1 MSEWSLSGN
10 RFLLHGYYCYRYLI
24 FVKGND
30 RRYYIGVPGIYHEKE
45 KKQAAMYGFCEF
57 LTIGEFEKTTGAFG
71 YWVRRLVEA

>member
-1 MSEWSLSGN
+1 MVVVRKPVLVTWI
-10 RFLLHGYYCYRYLI
+10 LLLQAFD

>member
-1 MSEWSLSGN
+1 M
-10 RFLLHGYYCYRYLI
+10 
-24 FVKGND
+24 KGND

-71 YWVRRLVEA
+71 YWVHRLVEA